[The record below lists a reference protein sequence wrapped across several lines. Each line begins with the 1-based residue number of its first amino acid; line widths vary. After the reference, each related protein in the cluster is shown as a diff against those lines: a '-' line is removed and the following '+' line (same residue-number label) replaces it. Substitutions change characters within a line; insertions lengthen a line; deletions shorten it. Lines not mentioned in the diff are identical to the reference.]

1 MSSEWNSW
9 ILFTHARDFG
19 IEDPQFNTD
28 IGFYV
33 FRLPFLTFLVG
44 WLFAAL
50 LIVLIVTAVA
60 HYLNGGI
67 RMSSARNRVTP
78 QVKAHLSVL
87 LGLLA
92 LVKAVG
98 YWLQRYELTAS
109 TRGFVDGAG
118 YTDVNAQLPAINLL
132 LLIMVASFVLF
143 IINIWRRGWTLP
155 DPGRSASG
163 RSSRWSPA
171 RSTPSSC
178 SACRW
183 SRTSPRRSSPTSPG
197 TSRPR
202 PRRWG

>member
-19 IEDPQFNTD
+19 IEDPQFDTD

-50 LIVLIVTAVA
+50 LIVLIVTTVA

-67 RMSSARNRVTP
+67 RMSSPRNRVTP

-92 LVKAVG
+92 LVKAAG
-98 YWLQRYELTAS
+98 LLAAALRAHGLDRGASSTA
-109 TRGFVDGAG
+109 
-118 YTDVNAQLPAINLL
+118 PA
-132 LLIMVASFVLF
+132 
-143 IINIWRRGWTLP
+143 TP
-155 DPGRSASG
+155 T
-163 RSSRWSPA
+163 
-171 RSTPSSC
+171 STPS
-178 SACRW
+178 CRP
-183 SRTSPRRSSPTSPG
+183 STCCC
-197 TSRPR
+197 
-202 PRRWG
+202 

>member
-9 ILFTHARDFG
+9 LLFTHGRDFG
-19 IEDPQFNTD
+19 IEDPQFGTD

-67 RMSSARNRVTP
+67 RMSAQRKRVTP

-92 LVKAVG
+92 LVKAAG
-98 YWLQRYELTAS
+98 YWLQRYELT
-109 TRGFVDGAG
+109 V
-118 YTDVNAQLPAINLL
+118 V
-132 LLIMVASFVLF
+132 
-143 IINIWRRGWTLP
+143 
-155 DPGRSASG
+155 DPGLRRRRRLHRRQGAA
-163 RSSRWSPA
+163 A
-171 RSTPSSC
+171 RPSTC
-178 SACRW
+178 CC
-183 SRTSPRRSSPTSPG
+183 
-197 TSRPR
+197 
-202 PRRWG
+202 